1 LDGSSHANDNDQR
14 CNHAGSIYIV
24 VRAAASTVHLLS
36 NSMTFSP
43 NHRLV
48 TVVSLTFAP
57 FFSLTAQQTYQSP
70 PPELVK
76 ILEAP
81 ANPVTSI
88 SPNRRWVLVTV
99 ADPRTVTISDMADSA
114 YYLAGSKIRATPD
127 YRIENIGIRS
137 GTVTSIDGKTVRA
150 VEMPAEG
157 RIGTAAWS
165 ADGDQLAY
173 TTISPDK
180 HMALE
185 ILDLPTGKQHY
196 VSHSGFHPAAIPG
209 KIGDL
214 DWSRDGKHLAFTAT
228 TNNGTE
234 LWVADVARP
243 MWATTLT
250 KRSINFTTARGN
262 IVDDAGCNWLNG
274 KAPLVCR
281 EWPANW
287 ERTPPKV
294 SDVPT
299 GVIVQES
306 YGRSAPA
313 RTYEYLLQSPTDEAL
328 FDYYFTDQIY
338 LVGLDTKNTPIGEPG
353 IHKSVTPSPDGK
365 YLLVETVQRPY
376 SYQVPMDVF
385 PSRTEVWDLN
395 GKVLREIRNS
405 RVAEEAPSARDA
417 VLPGIRFV
425 TWRSDAPSTLLT
437 VEALDNGDPRNRVP
451 KRDQISFLSA
461 PFAGAPIPF
470 VQTEYR
476 FSSLTWVAPNIAFL
490 TERLSRGARTRTWM
504 IDPSTPNG
512 GTPKLVWDRSTEDR
526 YSEPG
531 SWVFVQDPSS
541 DRYIP
546 LRSSDGKYLYL
557 RGSGAS
563 PEGDKPFLDRFD
575 LTTAKTERLWQ
586 SSAPYYEQTLQVVDQ
601 NANQLITQRESPT
614 DPPNLFLR
622 DLRSKTLTPITKLG
636 DPAPYFADVKSQL
649 ITYSRPDGVKL
660 SATLY
665 LPPGY
670 DKSQGRLPFFFW
682 AYPREFQSANAA
694 SQLTGSPYQFK
705 RPGRQN
711 YLMLLMHGYGVLDG
725 PTMPIVGAAGKESN
739 DTYVDQ
745 LVASAQAAVDK
756 IVDMGVADRDRIGI
770 GGHSYGAFMTVNLLA
785 HSDIFRTGIAESGA
799 YNRTLTPFGFQSE
812 PRTYWEAPEVYNAMS
827 PFNYANRIKAPVLL
841 IHGQRDDNSGTF
853 PIQSERLFAAIKGNG
868 GNVRYVQLPLEPHG
882 YTARETQRHL
892 LWEYINWLD
901 KYVKGAAPR
910 TPTSAT
916 VTSPAPR

>member
-1 LDGSSHANDNDQR
+1 M
-14 CNHAGSIYIV
+14 
-24 VRAAASTVHLLS
+24 LLC
-36 NSMTFSP
+36 
-43 NHRLV
+43 
-48 TVVSLTFAP
+48 LTLAP
-57 FFSLTAQQTYQSP
+57 FLCITAQQTYQSP
-70 PPELVK
+70 PPDLVK

-81 ANPVTSI
+81 ASPVSSI
-88 SPNRRWVLVTV
+88 SPNRQWVLVTV
-99 ADPRTVTISDMADSA
+99 ADPRTVTISDMADSSF
-114 YYLAGSKIRATPD
+114 YLAGSKIRANPD
-127 YRIENIGIRS
+127 YRVENIGIRS
-137 GTVTSIDGKTVRA
+137 GTVSSIDGRTVRTL
-150 VEMPAEG
+150 ELPAEG
-157 RIGTAAWS
+157 RIGSAAWS
-165 ADGDQLAY
+165 PDGNQLAY

-180 HMALE
+180 RMTLE
-185 ILDLPTGKQHY
+185 ILEPATGKLQY
-196 VSHSGFHPAAIPG
+196 VSTSGSHPSTLPG
-209 KIGDL
+209 KIRDL
-214 DWSRDGKHLAFTAT
+214 DWSRDGKHLAFTT
-228 TNNGTE
+228 TTSAGE
-234 LWVADVARP
+234 VLWVVDAARP
-243 MWATTLT
+243 LFSRRLT
-250 KRSINFTTARGN
+250 QPAMNFTTARGN
-262 IVDDAGCNWLNG
+262 IVDDAGCNWVNG
-274 KAPLVCR
+274 NAPLICR
-281 EWPANW
+281 LWPMNRGA
-287 ERTPPKV
+287 PPK
-294 SDVPT
+294 SSEVPA

-313 RTYEYLLQSPTDEAL
+313 RTYEYLLQNPADEAL

-338 LVGLDTKNTPIGEPG
+338 LVGLDARNTPIGEPG
-353 IHKSVTPSPDGK
+353 IHKSVSPSPDGK
-365 YLLVETVQRPY
+365 YLLVETIQRPY

-395 GKVLREIRNS
+395 GKVVREIRNS

-425 TWRSDAPSTLLT
+425 TWRSDVPSTLVM

-451 KRDQISFLSA
+451 KRDQVSFLSA
-461 PFAGAPIPF
+461 PFAGPPKPF

-476 FSSLTWVAPNIAFL
+476 FSSLTWVAPDIAFL
-490 TERLSRGARTRTWM
+490 NERLSRGARTRTWM
-504 IDPSTPNG
+504 IDPSAANG

-526 YSEPG
+526 YSDPG
-531 SWVFVQDPSS
+531 NLVYVQDPAS

-563 PEGDKPFLDRFD
+563 PEGDRPFLDRFD
-575 LTTAKTERLWQ
+575 LTTAKSERLWQ
-586 SSAPYYEQTLQVVDQ
+586 SAAPYYEQVLQVIDA
-601 NANQLITQRESPT
+601 NANQLITQRESPA
-614 DPPNLFLR
+614 DPPNVFVR
-622 DLRSKTLTPITKLG
+622 DLRSKTLSPVTKLG
-636 DPAPYFADVKSQL
+636 DPAPYFAGVRSEL

-725 PTMPIVGAAGKESN
+725 PTMPIVGAVGKESN
-739 DTYVDQ
+739 DTYIDQ

-785 HSDIFRTGIAESGA
+785 HSDIFRSGIAESGA
-799 YNRTLTPFGFQSE
+799 YNRTLTPFGFQAE

-901 KYVKGAAPR
+901 KYVKGASPR

-916 VTSPAPR
+916 ATSPAPK

>member
-1 LDGSSHANDNDQR
+1 MTLFSNR
-14 CNHAGSIYIV
+14 RLI
-24 VRAAASTVHLLS
+24 TVLC
-36 NSMTFSP
+36 
-43 NHRLV
+43 
-48 TVVSLTFAP
+48 LTLAP
-57 FFSLTAQQTYQSP
+57 FCTVRAQQTYQSP

-76 ILEAP
+76 VLDAP
-81 ANPVTSI
+81 ANPVSSI
-88 SPNRRWVLVTV
+88 SPNRQWILITV
-99 ADPRTVTISDMADSA
+99 ADPRTVTIKDMADSA
-114 YYLAGSKIRATPD
+114 YYLAGSKIRANPD
-127 YRIENIGIRS
+127 YRVENIGIRS
-137 GTVTSIDGKTVRA
+137 GSVTSIDGEIVRTLE
-150 VEMPAEG
+150 VPADG
-157 RIGTAAWS
+157 RIGTTAWS
-165 ADGDQLAY
+165 PNGDQLAY
-173 TTISPDK
+173 TTISSNNQ
-180 HMALE
+180 MALE
-185 ILDLPTGKQHY
+185 ILNPVTGQVKH
-196 VSHSGFHPAAIPG
+196 VSTSGLHPPALPG
-209 KIGDL
+209 KIRDL

-228 TNNGTE
+228 TYDGTE
-234 LWVADVARP
+234 LWVVDVARP
-243 MWATTLT
+243 IFARTLT
-250 KRSINFTTARGN
+250 RRLINFTTARGN

-281 EWPANW
+281 LWPAN
-287 ERTPPKV
+287 RGGAPKV

-306 YGRSAPA
+306 YGRSAPV
-313 RTYEYLLQSPTDEAL
+313 RTYEYLLQGPADESL

-353 IHKSVTPSPDGK
+353 IHKSVTPSPDGRF
-365 YLLVETVQRPY
+365 LLVETVQRPY

-405 RVAEEAPSARDA
+405 HVAEEAPSARDA

-425 TWRSDAPSTLLT
+425 TWRSDAPATLVV

-451 KRDQISFLSA
+451 KRDQVSLLSA
-461 PFAGAPIPF
+461 PFIGAPTPF

-476 FSSLTWVAPNIAFL
+476 FGGFTWVAPNIAFL
-490 TERLSRGARTRTWM
+490 NERLSRGARTRTWM
-504 IDPSTPNG
+504 IDPSAPNG
-512 GTPKLVWDRSTEDR
+512 GTPRLAWDRSSEDR
-526 YSEPG
+526 YSSPG
-531 SWVFVQDPSS
+531 NWVYVQDPAS

-557 RGSGAS
+557 TGGGAS

-586 SSAPYYEQTLQVVDQ
+586 SAGPYYEQALQVVDE
-601 NANQLITQRESPT
+601 NASRVITQRESPT
-614 DPPNLFLR
+614 DPPNLFVR
-622 DLRSKTLTPITKLG
+622 DLRSKTLTQVTKLG
-636 DPAPYFADVKSQL
+636 DPAPYFADVKSEL

-670 DKSQGRLPFFFW
+670 DKSKGRLPFFFW

-725 PTMPIVGAAGKESN
+725 PTMPIVGANGKESN

-756 IVDMGVADRDRIGI
+756 IVDMGVADRDRVGI

-827 PFNYANRIKAPVLL
+827 PFNYANKIKEPVLL

-901 KYVKGAAPR
+901 KYVKNAPPR
-910 TPTSAT
+910 TTTSAT
-916 VTSPAPR
+916 ATSPAPK

>member
-1 LDGSSHANDNDQR
+1 MTLLFNR
-14 CNHAGSIYIV
+14 RI
-24 VRAAASTVHLLS
+24 AALLC
-36 NSMTFSP
+36 
-43 NHRLV
+43 
-48 TVVSLTFAP
+48 LTFAP
-57 FFSLTAQQTYQSP
+57 FLTVRAQQTYQSP
-70 PPELVK
+70 PSDLVN

-81 ANPVTSI
+81 ANPVSSI
-88 SPNRRWVLVTV
+88 SPDRRWVLVTV
-99 ADPRTVTISDMADSA
+99 SDPRTVTISEMADSA
-114 YYLAGSKIRATPD
+114 YYLAGNKIRATPD
-127 YRIENIGIRS
+127 YRVENIGIRS
-137 GTVTSIDGKTVRA
+137 GTVSSIDGRTVRA
-150 VEMPAEG
+150 LEVPAGG
-157 RIGTAAWS
+157 RIGTMAWS
-165 ADGDQLAY
+165 ADGERLAY
-173 TTISPDK
+173 TTISPDE
-180 HMALE
+180 HMTLE
-185 ILDLPTGKQHY
+185 ILDPPSGKLQY
-196 VSHSGFHPAAIPG
+196 VSTSGLHASAIPG

-214 DWSRDGKHLAFTAT
+214 DWSRDGKHIAFTT
-228 TNNGTE
+228 TTLAGEVT
-234 LWVADVARP
+234 WVVDVARP
-243 MWATTLT
+243 LFARRLT
-250 KRSINFTTARGN
+250 QPAMNFTTARGN
-262 IVDDAGCNWLNG
+262 IVDDAGCNWVNG
-274 KAPLVCR
+274 GAPLVCR
-281 EWPANW
+281 LWPTN
-287 ERTPPKV
+287 RGTPPKI

-313 RTYEYLLQSPTDEAL
+313 RTYEYLLQSPADEAL

-338 LVGLDTKNTPIGEPG
+338 LVGLDGRNTSIGEPG

-365 YLLVETVQRPY
+365 YLLVETIQRPY

-425 TWRSDAPSTLLT
+425 TWRSDVPATLVM

-451 KRDQISFLSA
+451 KRDQVSFLSA
-461 PFAGAPIPF
+461 PFAGAATPF

-490 TERLSRGARTRTWM
+490 NERLSRGARTRTWM
-504 IDPSTPNG
+504 IDPSAPNG
-512 GTPKLVWDRSTEDR
+512 GTPRLVWDRSTEDR
-526 YSEPG
+526 YTDPG
-531 SWVFVQDPSS
+531 NWVYVEDPAS

-563 PEGDKPFLDRFD
+563 AEGDKPFLDRFD
-575 LTTAKTERLWQ
+575 LTTAKPERLWQ
-586 SSAPYYEQTLQVVDQ
+586 SAAPYYEQVLQVVDA
-601 NANQLITQRESPT
+601 NGNQLITQRESPT
-614 DPPNLFLR
+614 EPPNFFVR
-622 DLRSKTLTPITKLG
+622 DLRTKTQAQITRLG

-694 SQLTGSPYQFK
+694 SQLIGSPYQFK

-725 PTMPIVGAAGKESN
+725 PTMPIVGAVGKESN

-827 PFNYANRIKAPVLL
+827 PFNYANKIKAPVLL

-901 KYVKGAAPR
+901 KYVKGAPAR
-910 TPTSAT
+910 SATSAT
-916 VTSPAPR
+916 ATSPAPK